1 MNTFGSDLS
10 KILSA
15 REQVHAVVGMSTDV
29 PVIKADTIKKSEQEE
44 TDQKETDQKE
54 TDQKETDQKETDQKS
69 EV

>member
-15 REQVHAVVGMSTDV
+15 REQAHAVGEVSADV
-29 PVIKADTIKKSEQEE
+29 PGIKEDTRKKAEKKEKEQKETAQEETEQEE
-44 TDQKETDQKE
+44 
-54 TDQKETDQKETDQKS
+54 S

>member
-15 REQVHAVVGMSTDV
+15 REQAHAVGGVSTDV
-29 PVIKADTIKKSEQEE
+29 PVIKADTIKKEE
-44 TDQKETDQKE
+44 PEKEEPEKRRAGKIRVVKE
-54 TDQKETDQKETDQKS
+54 S

>member
-15 REQVHAVVGMSTDV
+15 REQAHAVGGVSTDV
-29 PVIKADTIKKSEQEE
+29 PVIKADTIKKAEQEE
-44 TDQKETDQKE
+44 TAQEETVPEE
-54 TDQKETDQKETDQKS
+54 TAQEETAQEES